1 MLRAMGANFT
11 LRIAGPADAAAI
23 ARVHVESWRAGY
35 RGLLADELLA
45 QLSVGERELM
55 WRERLTDANAPQHWR
70 RMNVA
75 VDRESMLGFI
85 SAGPSREQDAPA
97 HSGEIY
103 AIYVH
108 PQHWSMG
115 VGQALM
121 SSAVA
126 HLAEGGARDALL
138 WVLATNARARRFYEL
153 GGWTWD
159 GRAKTRRLTDLP
171 DFDSEVEEVCY
182 RRRLP

>member
-1 MLRAMGANFT
+1 
-11 LRIAGPADAAAI
+11 
-23 ARVHVESWRAGY
+23 
-35 RGLLADELLA
+35 
-45 QLSVGERELM
+45 LSVSERELM
-55 WRERLTDANAPQHWR
+55 WRERLTDAKAPQHR
-70 RMNVA
+70 RRVNVA

-85 SAGPSREQDAPA
+85 GAGPSRERDALP

-121 SSAVA
+121 SSTVA

-138 WVLATNARARRFYEL
+138 WVLATNARARRFYGL
-153 GGWTWD
+153 AGWAWD

-171 DFDSEVEEVCY
+171 DFDSEIEEVCY
-182 RRRLP
+182 RRRLS